1 MQGIR
6 RHSILCQDSRRL
18 VGVAII
24 GQHIEGMGQQTQ
36 VLKVWVGM
44 SSRER
49 GLRNLRMD
57 GSARLK
63 IWTIACQIR
72 RDVWSDR
79 PTST

>member
-6 RHSILCQDSRRL
+6 RHCILCQDSTRL
-18 VGVAII
+18 AGVAII
-24 GQHIEGMGQQTQ
+24 GQHIEGMGKQTQ
-36 VLKVWVGM
+36 VLEVWVGM
-44 SSRER
+44 SRRKR
-49 GLRNLRMD
+49 GLRILRMD

-63 IWTIACQIR
+63 NWTIACQIR